1 MAKIEAAYESYLL
14 KVEKNGV
21 NDGLSTSRD
30 RFVIAFNEAQN
41 KYTEFHLQ
49 NRGIDD
55 VRYIEHLLI
64 LDAKISS
71 SSKTSDHH
79 NFLLPK
85 DYLDLA
91 DIRGLGSQGTCK
103 EQSLDLF
110 DIKRA
115 ENISEILKD
124 EDNKP
129 SFKWR
134 EAPFLIAS
142 NKVSV
147 YTDNTFSVDEIL
159 LSYYRYPT
167 KITLVDPYNPE
178 SKFNETVTID
188 WDEKSLDRIISLTA
202 GEFDLNTNN
211 PRFQAQNAR
220 AQK

>member
-1 MAKIEAAYESYLL
+1 MAKIEPVYESYLL

-41 KYTEFHLQ
+41 KYSEFHLQ
-49 NRGIDD
+49 NRGSDD
-55 VRYIEHLLI
+55 IRYIEHLLV
-64 LDAKISS
+64 LDKKISTS
-71 SSKTSDHH
+71 TKTFDHQD
-79 NFLLPK
+79 FPLP
-85 DYLDLA
+85 DNYLDLA
-91 DIRGLGSQGTCK
+91 DIRGKGSQGACTK
-103 EQSLDLF
+103 QTIDLV
-110 DIKRA
+110 DIKKA
-115 ENISEILKD
+115 ENISEIIGD
-124 EDNKP
+124 EDNEP

-147 YTDNTFSVDEIL
+147 YTNNTFLVDEIL
-159 LSYYRYPT
+159 LSYYKYPT
-167 KITLVDPYNPE
+167 KIALVDPYDPE
-178 SKFNETVTID
+178 SKFDESIEIE
-188 WDEKSLDRIISLTA
+188 WDAKSLDRIISLTA

>member
-1 MAKIEAAYESYLL
+1 MANIESAYESYLL
-14 KVEKNGV
+14 KVEKNGI
-21 NDGLSTSRD
+21 NDSLATSRD

-64 LDAKISS
+64 LDEKIST
-71 SSKTSDHH
+71 SSKTSDHQD
-79 NFLLPK
+79 FLLPK
-85 DYLDLA
+85 SYLDLA
-91 DIRGLGSQGTCK
+91 DIRAKASQGNCK
-103 EQSLDLF
+103 KEPIDLF
-110 DIKRA
+110 DIKKA

-134 EAPFLIAS
+134 EAPYFIAS
-142 NKVSV
+142 NQVSV

-167 KITLVDPYNPE
+167 EIALVDPYNPE
-178 SKFNETVTID
+178 SNFNETIKIE
-188 WDEKSLDRIISLTA
+188 WDAKSLDRIISLTA

>member
-1 MAKIEAAYESYLL
+1 MANIESAYESYLL
-14 KVEKNGV
+14 KVEKNGI
-21 NDGLSTSRD
+21 NDNLSTSRD
-30 RFVIAFNEAQN
+30 RFVIAYNEAQN

-64 LDAKISS
+64 LDKRIST
-71 SSKTSDHH
+71 SSKTSDHQD
-79 NFLLPK
+79 FILPK
-85 DYLDLA
+85 GYLDLA
-91 DIRGLGSQGTCK
+91 DIRAKGSQGECRG
-103 EQSLDLF
+103 QAIDLF

-134 EAPFLIAS
+134 EAPYLIAS

-167 KITLVDPYNPE
+167 QIALVDPYDPE
-178 SKFNETVTID
+178 SNFDETLKIE
-188 WDEKSLDRIISLTA
+188 WDAKSLDRIISLTA

-211 PRFQAQNAR
+211 PRFQVQNAR